1 MPVPGARGKS
11 SGVVSGQ
18 MTTGPS
24 PSARWPLAGRQWQ
37 GARAYQ
43 EDSFATLDV
52 DMADGGAAALLMILA
67 DGMGGAAGGAVAS
80 RAVVEV
86 FAREFPALSGTPDTR
101 FRTCL
106 EAATADLRA
115 REIADP
121 RLNGMGTTV
130 VAALYDGRSL
140 DWLSVGDSPMWLYA
154 SGALERLNADHSM
167 APFLERLVLAGE
179 LSPEAAR
186 TDWRRHMLRSVV
198 VSSPPDLVDCG
209 SRPCRLQPG
218 GCLLIASDG
227 IETLAE
233 AEIAQELRAA
243 DGSADAAVD
252 ALDRAVRAA
261 AGPGQDNVTFLLL
274 SAGAGESADREAAQ
288 AGRPPAASGR

>member
-1 MPVPGARGKS
+1 MSVSESGHTPAARHG
-11 SGVVSGQ
+11 G
-18 MTTGPS
+18 
-24 PSARWPLAGRQWQ
+24 ARWPLASRQWQ

-43 EDSFATLDV
+43 EDSVATLDV
-52 DMADGGAAALLMILA
+52 DMADGRAATLLMILA

-80 RAVVEV
+80 RAVVGT
-86 FAREFPALSGTPDTR
+86 FAREFPASSGTPETR
-101 FRTCL
+101 FRKSL

-154 SGALERLNADHSM
+154 SGTLERLNADHSM
-167 APFLERLVLAGE
+167 APLLEQLVLAGE
-179 LSPEAAR
+179 LSPDAAR
-186 TDWRRHMLRSVV
+186 MDRRRHMLRSVV

-209 SRPCRLQPG
+209 SRDCRLRPG
-218 GCLLIASDG
+218 DCLLIASDG
-227 IETLAE
+227 IETLTE
-233 AEIAQELRAA
+233 AEIAQELEAA
-243 DGSADAAVD
+243 GGDAEAAVE

-274 SAGAGESADREAAQ
+274 SAEAGGPADQDSA
-288 AGRPPAASGR
+288 